1 MLASPAPTV
10 TAAELVALLN
20 RIAID
25 PTKTGERLK
34 HWARVGLL
42 EPSGEQFPGTGRHR
56 RYDRDAVTTAAVL
69 TALVD
74 INGLPRTGTTALADM
89 LVTVVGMEGSLSRA
103 MAQAYAAHR
112 RWRRGQGQEVYFV
125 IPAGR
130 RAGGRLLQGEA
141 FVHEGSWV
149 KAKLRKLLVPATIGA
164 VVLHLHEI
172 FDMLAREETP
182 HGRS

>member
-69 TALVD
+69 TAL
-74 INGLPRTGTTALADM
+74 ADM
-89 LVTVVGMEGSLSRA
+89 RVTVVGMEGSLSRA